1 MCANVGMSVHGG
13 VCAVAFGK
21 SNIEAAIETI
31 SNIEIEIA
39 IFPDLC
45 FGIFLVSIKL

>member
-13 VCAVAFGK
+13 VWAVVFGK
-21 SNIEAAIETI
+21 SSIEAAIETI

-39 IFPDLC
+39 IDLDLY
-45 FGIFLVSIKL
+45 FSIFLFSP